1 MKIAI
6 IGYSGSGKSTL
17 AAALGKRYSLPV
29 LHLDTIHF
37 APGWVERPGE
47 EMLADYRAFCAAHP
61 EGWVIDGNYSGCD
74 YAGRMKE
81 ADLIVSFQFSRFFCL
96 YRVYKR
102 YFTYRG
108 RSRDSAAPGCPEKV
122 DWTFVKWVLHGGRTP
137 QKRNRYRWV
146 RDTYPD
152 KIVVLKNR
160 RALSRFLRALN
171 RGEALADGATP
182 A

>member
-17 AAALGKRYSLPV
+17 AAALGKRYGLPV

-61 EGWVIDGNYSGCD
+61 EGWVLDGNYAGCD
-74 YAGRMKE
+74 YAGRMEE
-81 ADLIVSFQFSRFFCL
+81 ADLIISFQFNRFFCL

-108 RSRDSAAPGCPEKV
+108 RSRESAAPGCPEKV
-122 DWTFVKWVLHGGRTP
+122 DWAFFRWVLHDGRTP

-146 RDTYPD
+146 QETYPD

-160 RALSRFLRALN
+160 RALSRFLRTLD
-171 RGEALADGATP
+171 RGGPPADRETP
-182 A
+182 S